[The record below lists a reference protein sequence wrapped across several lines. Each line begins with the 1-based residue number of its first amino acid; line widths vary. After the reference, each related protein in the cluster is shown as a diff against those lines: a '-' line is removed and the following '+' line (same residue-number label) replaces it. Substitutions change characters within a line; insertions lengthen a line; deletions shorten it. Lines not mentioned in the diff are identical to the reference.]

1 MERIAL
7 GEKPDVAPVEMG
19 TTYFDLQPGHS
30 SSKEETVEEGVNMKL
45 SRLQVLHWAGLAIIL
60 AGVLW
65 MAFALVLSSRPEG
78 CVGAACDLPG
88 RSYRTFGTLAPGL
101 FIAAALLL
109 VGGLTAVAWSV
120 WKRPGFGMVGRVGL
134 LLSAVGGAL
143 IAVPLVIQTL
153 FFNGDFPLMPF
164 FVIPGLLAL
173 VVGFLLL
180 GSALVRA
187 HMVPRWAGVLWLLS
201 ALVLLGFNTE
211 DVRVLLAMPLGLSW
225 VVVGACLWITQEK
238 LQGERVAEQKPSF

>member
-1 MERIAL
+1 
-7 GEKPDVAPVEMG
+7 
-19 TTYFDLQPGHS
+19 
-30 SSKEETVEEGVNMKL
+30 MKR

-65 MAFALVLSSRPEG
+65 MAFAMVLSSRPEG
-78 CVGAACDLPG
+78 CVDAACDLPG

-101 FIAAALLL
+101 FIAAALFL
-109 VGGLTAVAWSV
+109 VGGVAVVAWSA
-120 WKRPGFGMVGRVGL
+120 WKRADFGMVGRVGL

-143 IAVPLVIQTL
+143 IAVPLVIQML

-173 VVGFLLL
+173 IVGFLLL

-187 HMVPRWAGVLWLLS
+187 RMVPRWAGVLLLLS

-211 DVRVLLAMPLGLSW
+211 DVRVLLAVPLGLSW
-225 VVVGACLWITQEK
+225 VVVGAYLLTGQEK
-238 LQGERVAEQKPSF
+238 PQEERVAQQQPRS